1 MSEPLRCPVCGDVLR
16 AGDELD
22 GGAESRRCLTCDL
35 RAPRHVA
42 ELLAADRAEL
52 VRLRNG
58 FAEGV
63 TPLNRALNDLAE
75 QLRERARGAE
85 RTAAMADDVLDVPM
99 RDRYRERST
108 SFRVAARLVAELIT
122 GEEPRKAGHG

>member
-1 MSEPLRCPVCGDVLR
+1 MSDLRCPVCRDVMR
-16 AGDELD
+16 PIPHDEN
-22 GGAESRRCLTCDL
+22 ETQCCLTCNL

-63 TPLNRALNDLAE
+63 TPLNRALTGLVED
-75 QLRERARGAE
+75 LRERASGAD
-85 RTAAMADDVLDVPM
+85 RTAAMADDVLDVPL
-99 RDRYRERST
+99 RDRYRERAT
-108 SFRVAARLVAELIT
+108 TFRVAARLVAELVT
-122 GEEPRKAGHG
+122 GEEPRKASGHG